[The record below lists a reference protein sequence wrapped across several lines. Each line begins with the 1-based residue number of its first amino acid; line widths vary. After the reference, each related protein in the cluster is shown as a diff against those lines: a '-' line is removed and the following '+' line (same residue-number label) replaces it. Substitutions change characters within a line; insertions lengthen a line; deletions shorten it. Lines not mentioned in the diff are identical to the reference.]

1 MQLAGTKQGIR
12 FPMCRN
18 LSSCTGEI
26 YIIIPT
32 QYPPSKEKVMCVEM
46 AYCTNCGKEIASTSK
61 FCSAC
66 GKENAEYNPNG
77 NKSSQEY
84 DVIVTPKIRLAGPQ
98 DAKTET
104 YVFVPQLG
112 KNMRILFPNFMEL
125 GQTIRVRG
133 EGLYKPNGDR
143 GDLLV
148 TPSEIEYYDTEMT
161 ISAKLIGASDAVTKM
176 DDTNLSLTPE
186 RKIRSRFI
194 LKKKPTKK
202 STQRSYG
209 LTAVNRHT
217 SGIASVLRMIH
228 TIR

>member
-32 QYPPSKEKVMCVEM
+32 QYPPSKEKVMYVEM

-61 FCSAC
+61 FCSTC

-104 YVFVPQLG
+104 YVFVTQLG
-112 KNMRILFPNFMEL
+112 KNMRILFPNFMNSVKLFESAAKVCISRM
-125 GQTIRVRG
+125 GTEEIS
-133 EGLYKPNGDR
+133 
-143 GDLLV
+143 LLH
-148 TPSEIEYYDTEMT
+148 
-161 ISAKLIGASDAVTKM
+161 
-176 DDTNLSLTPE
+176 
-186 RKIRSRFI
+186 R
-194 LKKKPTKK
+194 LKSNTT
-202 STQRSYG
+202 TQK
-209 LTAVNRHT
+209 
-217 SGIASVLRMIH
+217 
-228 TIR
+228 